1 MFIKQLSIFVENKTG
16 GIAEILTELGE
27 KGIDIRALSLA
38 DTTDFGILRM
48 IVSDVSAAEA
58 ILREHGVAVKVT
70 DVLGLAV
77 DDRPAGLA
85 GALAALNRDGIAIEY
100 MYAFV
105 GDNDQHAMVVL
116 RTDDDAKALS
126 VLTAAGVTVL
136 GESDVAKA

>member
-48 IVSDVSAAEA
+48 IVNDVSAAEA

-85 GALAALNRDGIAIEY
+85 GALAALTRDGVAIEY

>member
-16 GIAEILTELGE
+16 GIAEILAELGG

-85 GALAALNRDGIAIEY
+85 GALAALNRDGVAIEY